1 MQSSYPTTTTPTNG
15 MSCPICTHFIP
26 IHFQQLLHD
35 NGVQCPHCGLSM
47 TINRAQSKLALDALA
62 KVEAAI
68 QNVRKTETF
77 KL

>member
-15 MSCPICTHFIP
+15 MSCPVCTLFIP